1 MSKSNS
7 ESPASM
13 NRRQALLLPA
23 AAGVEA
29 TLAQTANAS
38 DSTKTAVHQ
47 QVPTSCS
54 TPRTAVAK
62 TQYGNVRGFVDGG
75 VLTFKGIPYGQTT
88 AGENR
93 WLPAKPPN
101 RWDGEYP
108 ALIYGPN
115 CPQNLHSWDRPAAQ
129 QGQGQAMRGSIEQS
143 FIMDWDDGY
152 LGEDMLKLNVW
163 TPALTGKRA
172 VMVYFHGGGYT
183 FGSSY
188 ELPSHEGAQMARHHD
203 VVQVSVNHRLN
214 ILGFFDLS
222 EIGGPAYA
230 DSVNC
235 GMMDLVASL
244 KWVHENIANF
254 GGDPNRVMI
263 YGQSGGGSKVTTL
276 LGMPSAVGLIH
287 RASIQSGGGG
297 NPPGADA
304 SRELAK
310 QVMSELNLG
319 PRDIASLQKMEWAK
333 LNAAANAAA
342 LKMNGPLPAGRG
354 PGSPTGAPRVGSGP
368 TVDGRII
375 TIRSF
380 NETIADSAKNIPILI
395 GSVSEEGNGMGS
407 RPTEEQWRA
416 TLARIWGDAKG
427 KALADAM
434 IKKYPK
440 KSIRL
445 LSYGVNG
452 ISSRNNVTRMAT
464 LKSNQRGAPV
474 YAYYF
479 TWQSPMLEDAG
490 AWHTAELAFCF
501 DNTKRCEQGTGN
513 TIEAQALARKMAT
526 AWANHAKTGNP
537 SQPGLVW
544 TPFEPA
550 KCSTMVWDNECR
562 MINDPEG
569 DLRKILLA

>member
-1 MSKSNS
+1 MQNKI
-7 ESPASM
+7 
-13 NRRQALLLPA
+13 NRRSFVGGAALGATSILGGALNQALA
-23 AAGVEA
+23 
-29 TLAQTANAS
+29 ANAKDGS
-38 DSTKTAVHQ
+38 AQGPVANT
-47 QVPTSCS
+47 TSG
-54 TPRTAVAK
+54 K
-62 TQYGNVRGFVDGG
+62 VRGVVQENKVNAFR
-75 VLTFKGIPYGQTT
+75 GIPYGAPTGG
-88 AGENR
+88 ADR
-93 WLPAKPPN
+93 FMPPVKPEA
-101 RWDGEYP
+101 WTGIKETVEW
-108 ALIYGPN
+108 GPEA
-115 CPQNLHSWDRPAAQ
+115 PQGPHTEIPEVAATIPKL
-129 QGQGQAMRGSIEQS
+129 AI
-143 FIMDWDDGY
+143 
-152 LGEDMLKLNVW
+152 GEDCLHLNVW
-163 TPALTGKRA
+163 TNGLDSRKRP
-172 VMVYFHGGGYT
+172 VMLWLHGGG
-183 FGSSY
+183 FASGNGSYSMY
-188 ELPSHEGAQMARHHD
+188 DGANMARKHD
-203 VVQVSVNHRLN
+203 VVTVTINHRLN
-214 ILGFFDLS
+214 SFGFLYLAD
-222 EIGGPAYA
+222 IGGEKFKNAT
-230 DSVNC
+230 NC
-235 GMMDLVASL
+235 GMLDAVAAL
-244 KWVHENIANF
+244 EWVRDNIANF

-304 SRELAK
+304 SREFAR

-333 LNAAANAAA
+333 LNAAANAVA

-380 NETIADSAKNIPILI
+380 NEAIADSAKNIPILI
-395 GSVSEEGNGMGS
+395 GSVSEEGNSMGS

-416 TLARIWGDAKG
+416 TLARVWGDAKG
-427 KALADAM
+427 KTLADAM

-464 LKSNQRGAPV
+464 LKSNQRGAPI

-544 TPFEPA
+544 TPFDPA

-562 MINDPEG
+562 MVNDPEG